1 MDRRIAKMA
10 ALGRHFEVG
19 NLYNYRNDIVIPGKN
34 FVIGFVNF
42 SCIDNLHSLGL
53 GVLKSKLIRMLFLN
67 VCQVVIYFFLL
78 LHNVSPL
85 TSNVNLI
92 AYLGY

>member
-34 FVIGFVNF
+34 FDYIL
-42 SCIDNLHSLGL
+42 SS
-53 GVLKSKLIRMLFLN
+53 SE
-67 VCQVVIYFFLL
+67 
-78 LHNVSPL
+78 
-85 TSNVNLI
+85 
-92 AYLGY
+92 